1 MKPTKS
7 LSFFNLILIIVMTVY
22 SFSSMSSSFF
32 MMGLKSFPWF
42 LISAFFY
49 FIPYALIVSEYTRSY
64 SNRTGGIYD
73 WLKDAFSPRIAFITA
88 FLWYCSYFT
97 WIISLFMKLLIPF
110 TIMLFGQDLTSAE
123 QWFGIDTAYWI
134 MVLSLVAVFC
144 MTWVINR
151 GHQAVFSFL
160 KTSSYAMVGL
170 LLISGI
176 GNLMLMVN
184 TPQLIAQNMQQSLAA
199 PSFFKGTN
207 DSFLSQLPF
216 FIFAITAFGG
226 LDTIASLVD
235 KSGQQQK
242 KFPKALIIS
251 AVIIVVLYF
260 GGIMLWSGA
269 NNLNVL
275 RETDQ
280 FHLGNLMYGLMGSLA
295 NNLSIA
301 FGLSASAQAFL
312 YQAFIRYTA
321 FTLFVAYIGL
331 LSSITYTPLKSLI
344 QGTPK
349 EIWPQFL
356 TKINQKQMPQ
366 TALWIQASVVSVCII
381 GLSLNSTIL
390 GALFNQ
396 LTYMTN
402 VARAIPYFVVAAS
415 YPFYR
420 IKNPGLL
427 KHSLIASHWQGYLC
441 SLSVCTATLIAIT
454 FQVYQPFHTG
464 EYVQALLLIIGPI
477 LFGLLGS
484 SIYQRFEKK
493 RTQLFLEDNL

>member
-1 MKPTKS
+1 
-7 LSFFNLILIIVMTVY
+7 
-22 SFSSMSSSFF
+22 
-32 MMGLKSFPWF
+32 
-42 LISAFFY
+42 
-49 FIPYALIVSEYTRSY
+49 
-64 SNRTGGIYD
+64 
-73 WLKDAFSPRIAFITA
+73 
-88 FLWYCSYFT
+88 
-97 WIISLFMKLLIPF
+97 
-110 TIMLFGQDLTSAE
+110 
-123 QWFGIDTAYWI
+123 

-176 GNLMLMVN
+176 GNLLLMVN
-184 TPQLIAQNMQQSLAA
+184 NPQLIAQNMQQSLSA
-199 PSFFKGTN
+199 PSFFKGTS

-235 KSGQQQK
+235 KSGQQRK

-251 AVIIVVLYF
+251 AVVIVVLYF

-295 NNLSIA
+295 NNISIS
-301 FGLSASAQAFL
+301 FGLSASAQTFL

>member
-1 MKPTKS
+1 
-7 LSFFNLILIIVMTVY
+7 
-22 SFSSMSSSFF
+22 
-32 MMGLKSFPWF
+32 
-42 LISAFFY
+42 
-49 FIPYALIVSEYTRSY
+49 
-64 SNRTGGIYD
+64 
-73 WLKDAFSPRIAFITA
+73 
-88 FLWYCSYFT
+88 
-97 WIISLFMKLLIPF
+97 
-110 TIMLFGQDLTSAE
+110 
-123 QWFGIDTAYWI
+123 
-134 MVLSLVAVFC
+134 
-144 MTWVINR
+144 
-151 GHQAVFSFL
+151 
-160 KTSSYAMVGL
+160 MVGL

-176 GNLMLMVN
+176 GNLLLMVN
-184 TPQLIAQNMQQSLAA
+184 NPQLILQNMQQSLTA
-199 PSFFKGTN
+199 PSFFKGTS

-235 KSGQQQK
+235 KSGEQRK

-295 NNLSIA
+295 NNISVS
-301 FGLSASAQAFL
+301 FGLSASAQTFL

-356 TKINQKQMPQ
+356 TKINQKEMPQ
-366 TALWIQASVVSVCII
+366 TALWIQAAVVSVCII

-390 GALFNQ
+390 GALFKPIDLYDKCSPRHSVFRCSRKLSVLSHQEPCAVEAFINCFA
-396 LTYMTN
+396 L
-402 VARAIPYFVVAAS
+402 ARVP
-415 YPFYR
+415 
-420 IKNPGLL
+420 LL
-427 KHSLIASHWQGYLC
+427 AERLHGYLDRHHLP
-441 SLSVCTATLIAIT
+441 SLSAVPYRRICPSAVAD
-454 FQVYQPFHTG
+454 H
-464 EYVQALLLIIGPI
+464 
-477 LFGLLGS
+477 
-484 SIYQRFEKK
+484 
-493 RTQLFLEDNL
+493 RTDSLRTSRQQHLSKIRKETNTIFT